1 MATLTNDGPLWTLD
15 LGDDENRFSPD
26 WLTSVE
32 TALDDLEATTEP
44 AALLT
49 TGVGKYYSNGLD
61 LDWVG
66 QHFDQLDAYV
76 DRVQSLFAR
85 VLTLPVSTVAAVNG
99 HAFGAGAMLALAHDW
114 RVMRDDRGY
123 FCFPEVDINIPF
135 TPGMTALITAKLT
148 PRAALDAM
156 STGRRYPAAD
166 AVAAGLVDAAAPLA
180 ELNERAADL
189 VRKLAGKDRT
199 TLGTIKTRLFADALD
214 ALRRP
219 NPGG

>member
-85 VLTLPVSTVAAVNG
+85 VLTLPVPTVSPRSTATRSA
-99 HAFGAGAMLALAHDW
+99 
-114 RVMRDDRGY
+114 
-123 FCFPEVDINIPF
+123 PERCSPWP
-135 TPGMTALITAKLT
+135 T
-148 PRAALDAM
+148 
-156 STGRRYPAAD
+156 TG
-166 AVAAGLVDAAAPLA
+166 G
-180 ELNERAADL
+180 
-189 VRKLAGKDRT
+189 
-199 TLGTIKTRLFADALD
+199 
-214 ALRRP
+214 
-219 NPGG
+219 